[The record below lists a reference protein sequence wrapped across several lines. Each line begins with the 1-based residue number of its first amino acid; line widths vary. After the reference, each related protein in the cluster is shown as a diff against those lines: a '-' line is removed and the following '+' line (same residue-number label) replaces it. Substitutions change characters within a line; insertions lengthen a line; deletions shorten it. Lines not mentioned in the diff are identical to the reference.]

1 MSFEPWRLAL
11 SAPVLKPNGARIAEV
26 VAAVQGGGRIGLV
39 ASFAPT
45 HVLHARRVPGWH
57 QPATVL
63 AEGAMEALN
72 ANDGAVHDALVLAV
86 ARRWQAQGSGVI
98 ALAQFSMARARSAI
112 KQALGLSVFTTPE
125 STVRCCASA
134 WAADACP
141 TATIE
146 G

>member
-1 MSFEPWRLAL
+1 M
-11 SAPVLKPNGARIAEV
+11 
-26 VAAVQGGGRIGLV
+26 

-45 HVLHARRVPGWH
+45 HALHARRVPGWH

-72 ANDGAVHDALVLAV
+72 ANDGAMHDALAV
-86 ARRWQAQGSGVI
+86 ARRWQAQGRGVI

-112 KQALGLSVFTTPE
+112 KQALGLSVFATPQ
-125 STVRCCASA
+125 SAVRCCASA